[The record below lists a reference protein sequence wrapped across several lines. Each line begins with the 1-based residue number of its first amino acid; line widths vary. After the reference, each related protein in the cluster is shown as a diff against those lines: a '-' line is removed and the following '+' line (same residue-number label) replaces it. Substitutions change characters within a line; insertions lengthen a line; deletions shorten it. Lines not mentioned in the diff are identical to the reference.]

1 MDALTN
7 LHTRTSYPRVAGPVP
22 DEAIIDNIFQAAL
35 RAPDHGQLRPWRFLR
50 IEGES
55 LQRLGKL
62 FAEAALKDDPELDTA
77 ALNKL
82 ADKAKRAPLIIA
94 TVSRA
99 APHPKIPEFEQ
110 DLSAAAAT
118 QSMLLAAHAQGIG
131 AVWRTGPMAE
141 HPHVLDGL
149 GLQSHEKLIAFLYI
163 GFPQGT
169 GKTVKPLALSDFV
182 QQW

>member
-7 LHTRTSYPRVAGPVP
+7 LHTRTSYPRVSGPIP
-22 DEAIIDNIFQAAL
+22 DEAIIDNIFNAAL

-55 LQRLGKL
+55 LDRLGHL
-62 FAEAALKDDPELDTA
+62 FSEAAFKDDPSLDTE
-77 ALNKL
+77 ALSKI
-82 ADKAKRAPLIIA
+82 ADKAKRAPLVIL

-141 HPHVLDGL
+141 HPHVLSGL
-149 GLQSHEKLIAFLYI
+149 GLTANEKLIAFLFI
-163 GFPQGT
+163 GFPQGSA
-169 GKTVKPLALSDFV
+169 KTIKPLALNDFV
-182 QQW
+182 KKW